1 MLYGGK
7 RVAKT
12 TKKTRKKIND
22 EPKSSWMTLIQWI
35 AQYDKKLYNGA
46 QSCGLSTALNS
57 NYTLILPSKS
67 DIKSLKSND
76 PIHNHDI
83 IAKKIIPRRVTI
95 STLKRLHGLRIGN
108 LLGQAF
114 DVTVDGDDV
123 MLNGVKVVA
132 DSTAGEI
139 EGVSTKDL
147 KYGVILK
154 LDGDVKPNEVSGG
167 DSLSYDELYG
177 DDSYIDEDELEEMIK
192 TANKKLES
200 RVKENYFGGSNGTI
214 KPPLTLLGGGNFI
227 IVGGP
232 PYSFNQLVEL
242 YEVKGREALIIGICE
257 DSIYRYNAAISEQ
270 PGLIIDY
277 YTCMNTGLMLSLA
290 QDGYRIYSN
299 ATDFM
304 NAVPFMKLYSQYYA
318 TYDPMALFVLGFQP
332 FYNFKIPSVI
342 QTVPTES
349 LLAFISSPYYGQF
362 TGTFMLNSSLISLV
376 TPAIH
381 EFDIFGGVDGTTNSL
396 LDATLY
402 FISAVIDTAKKS
414 IPEDLDELVRNLSN
428 QVKELFK
435 KAAIEARDVIEKYG
449 GKELLGGSSCWIFIN
464 GIRYFDWTCDL
475 PTVVTVPL
483 RSIIDTTL
491 EEVMGIYKLVY
502 QKGDVRKAGDKYIIE
517 GEYKLEKKLD
527 KPPSDG
533 KKEDKTD
540 KKSGGSGGL
549 FGVLEDIHDK
559 KEGFSN
565 DGGLFGVLD
574 EISDKKTESN
584 QSSHGGTGRGL
595 IEMLEYGLEKRVGG
609 NDDDYAM
616 QRFAHDII
624 DEIAKH
630 IAESGL
636 GVKGSIKLIT
646 NDGDNNNEFYLTGE
660 VTGQLLAIKRTLQ
673 VLQDPNNL
681 SILIKY
687 TQDPNRNRERII
699 NFLKSTTGLDI
710 EYKREDEEGRLIDE
724 SEKLDSLLDDIKR
737 TIMKALQRRFA
748 K

>member
-46 QSCGLSTALNS
+46 QSCGISTALNS
-57 NYTLILPSKS
+57 NYTLILPSNS

-95 STLKRLHGLRIGN
+95 NTLKRLHGLRIGN

-147 KYGVILK
+147 RYGVILK

-177 DDSYIDEDELEEMIK
+177 DDSYIDENELEEMIK
-192 TANKKLES
+192 TANEKLEN
-200 RVKENYFGGSNGTI
+200 RVKENYFGGSNETT
-214 KPPLTLLGGGNFI
+214 KPTLTLLGGGNFI

-232 PYSFNQLVEL
+232 PYSLNQLVEL

-318 TYDPMALFVLGFQP
+318 TYDPMTLFVLGFQP
-332 FYNFKIPSVI
+332 FHNFKIPSVI

-402 FISAVIDTAKKS
+402 FISAVIDAAKKS
-414 IPEDLDELVRNLSN
+414 RPEDLDELERNLSN

-435 KAAIEARDVIEKYG
+435 KASIEARDVIEKYG

-464 GIRYFDWTCDL
+464 GVRYFDWTCDL

-491 EEVMGIYKLVY
+491 EGTMGIYKLIY

-527 KPPSDG
+527 KPPNVGGGSG
-533 KKEDKTD
+533 G
-540 KKSGGSGGL
+540 SGGSGGL

-565 DGGLFGVLD
+565 DGGLFGVLN

-584 QSSHGGTGRGL
+584 QPSHGGTGRGL

-636 GVKGSIKLIT
+636 GVTSSIRLIT

-673 VLQDPNNL
+673 ILQDPNNL

-687 TQDPNRNRERII
+687 TQDPNINRGRII

-710 EYKREDEEGRLIDE
+710 QYIEEDKYGRAIDK
-724 SEKLDSLLDDIKR
+724 SEKLDSLIDNIKR

>member
-7 RVAKT
+7 RVAKKT

-114 DVTVDGDDV
+114 NVTVDGDDV

-139 EGVSTKDL
+139 EGISTKDL

-154 LDGDVKPNEVSGG
+154 LDGDVTPNEVSGG

-192 TANKKLES
+192 TANEKLEN
-200 RVKENYFGGSNGTI
+200 RNTERNFGGSNGEI
-214 KPPLTLLGGGNFI
+214 KPTLTLLGGGNFI

-318 TYDPMALFVLGFQP
+318 IYDPMTLFVLGFQP

-349 LLAFISSPYYGQF
+349 LITFISSPYYAQF
-362 TGTFMLNSSLISLV
+362 NGTFMLNSSLISLV

-402 FISAVIDTAKKS
+402 FISAVIDAAKKS
-414 IPEDLDELVRNLSN
+414 RPEDLDELERKLSY

-435 KAAIEARDVIEKYG
+435 KASIEARDVIEKYG
-449 GKELLGGSSCWIFIN
+449 GEELLGGSSCWVIIN
-464 GIRYFDWTCDL
+464 GVRYFDWTCDL
-475 PTVVTVPL
+475 PTVVMVPL

-491 EEVMGIYKLVY
+491 EGVMGIYKLIY
-502 QKGDVRKAGDKYIIE
+502 QKGDVRKVGDKYLIE

-527 KPPSDG
+527 KPPNISG
-533 KKEDKTD
+533 G
-540 KKSGGSGGL
+540 SGGSGGL

-559 KEGFSN
+559 RREKFSN

-574 EISDKKTESN
+574 EIRDKKIESN
-584 QSSHGGTGRGL
+584 QSNHGGTGRGL

-636 GVKGSIKLIT
+636 GVTSSIKLIT
-646 NDGDNNNEFYLTGE
+646 NEGDKNINNELYLTGE

-687 TQDPNRNRERII
+687 TQDPNGNRERII
-699 NFLKSTTGLDI
+699 NFLKSTTGLDLKYQ
-710 EYKREDEEGRLIDE
+710 EEDYNYNERKRLD
-724 SEKLDSLLDDIKR
+724 EKLDSLIDNIKR